1 MFYTRSSPL
10 SMSCC
15 VLVSPAASLLSCS
28 ASGPASLC
36 LSLAAVTVAA
46 VPMVAPI
53 TAGFTTSRCRDKLG
67 LFFSCSS
74 FHSYKDHV
82 PRATC
87 ASPCWWSSWRSRISG
102 CWGWWW
108 PWAGGRRPRWWRTPG
123 TVQYSTVQYSAK
135 YYGYSTPGT
144 PATRARGTAAGTQR
158 RARSPAAR
166 RLYTNW
172 QFLLNIWI
180 NIECAF
186 KPVKSRYYI
195 FVRCAPLSMN

>member
-1 MFYTRSSPL
+1 MYLYSFIYGKLETQTKVDTKMFETRSSPL

-74 FHSYKDHV
+74 FHSYIDHV
-82 PRATC
+82 PRVLPHPADD
-87 ASPCWWSSWRSRISG
+87 PPGDHVYLGVEDDDDREREVEG
-102 CWGWWW
+102 HD
-108 PWAGGRRPRWWRTPG
+108 GGVHL
-123 TVQYSTVQYSAK
+123 VQYSTVQYSTVGVQTAE

-166 RLYTNW
+166 RLYTN
-172 QFLLNIWI
+172 
-180 NIECAF
+180 
-186 KPVKSRYYI
+186 
-195 FVRCAPLSMN
+195 